1 MLWYCHKRGREVR
14 LENERLVTE
23 DEIGKMNE
31 DSPEGQIRATQ
42 TLTTTAP
49 QGASTAE
56 IRDGIKQAQ
65 EARQT
70 APETASTP
78 AESIPKEKENEAP
91 NPNTSAKPTRS
102 KSRLSIFG
110 RPHPKPALEPSK
122 DVQPYPGT

>member
-23 DEIGKMNE
+23 EEIGKMNE
-31 DSPEGQIRATQ
+31 ESPEERIRATQ

-49 QGASTAE
+49 QGASAAE

-70 APETASTP
+70 VPETASTP
-78 AESIPKEKENEAP
+78 AESTPKKEKESEAP
-91 NPNTSAKPTRS
+91 NTPAKPTRS

-110 RPHPKPALEPSK
+110 RPHPKPALDPSK